1 MAERM
6 PEGTK
11 AVVVNVAIVA
21 ALIWCYFKGYP
32 LEIILIT
39 GLVLFVLAN
48 ILMYLRRRI
57 NSKRPTAKS

>member
-11 AVVVNVAIVA
+11 AVVVNVAMVA